1 MPIIPTPPPMT
12 LSQKIQTIQRINTTP
27 TQSKFYQQLIN
38 ATNAGSTSVNIT
50 QPNSNVAQQIKDVAE
65 QQARMVIDE
74 WMKQYRDLFE
84 AKEAK
89 LKITNI
95 HRIVGEKYDDRL
107 TITGVLEEDKY
118 YEFRLNNDR
127 MNAGYSILLH
137 RRQTDSGHYIMQYDS
152 KTLWVTKDEIDMPE
166 KIIICMNTI

>member
-1 MPIIPTPPPMT
+1 MPHIPTPPT
-12 LSQKIQTIQRINTTP
+12 AFNGKIVANT
-27 TQSKFYQQLIN
+27 N
-38 ATNAGSTSVNIT
+38 GVVNIA

-74 WMKQYRDLFE
+74 WMKQHKDLFE
-84 AKEAK
+84 AKETK
-89 LKITNI
+89 LKIQNI

-118 YEFRLNNDR
+118 YEFHLNNDR
-127 MNAGYSILLH
+127 MNSPYSILLH
-137 RRQTDSGHYIMQYDS
+137 RRQTDSGHYIMEYKG
-152 KTLWVTKDEIDMPE
+152 KTLWLTKDEIDMPE